1 MSLISRNAQIWH
13 SREESAHCVPSTI
26 GWQISIGAG
35 PSGQAEFKATIRNYV
50 LRMDAPAEY
59 GRGAED
65 RGQQR
70 RHESAQ
76 EFFCFHNC
84 IPSEMGA
91 RFAPRRIP
99 QGESG

>member
-1 MSLISRNAQIWH
+1 MSLIGRNAQIWH

-26 GWQISIGAG
+26 GWQIGLGAG
-35 PSGQAEFKATIRNYV
+35 AGRQAELEATIRNYV
-50 LRMDAPAEY
+50 LRMDAPAEHSHE
-59 GRGAED
+59 AED

-76 EFFCFHNC
+76 GSFYFHICF
-84 IPSEMGA
+84 PSEMSV

-99 QGESG
+99 QGES